1 MMRCSISVGG
11 ISSFVSIIKFYF
23 NKPNFLEK
31 RTLMLYSHCRALKR
45 KIKLPVPGSKPGG
58 GGGGATQWQK
68 IANICFCNSAV
79 YFIIV
84 LIRSINQE
92 ASFDVECA
100 MGWNIFKNKF

>member
-58 GGGGATQWQK
+58 GGGGGQPNGKKSQ
-68 IANICFCNSAV
+68 
-79 YFIIV
+79 
-84 LIRSINQE
+84 
-92 ASFDVECA
+92 
-100 MGWNIFKNKF
+100 IFVFAILLYILLLY